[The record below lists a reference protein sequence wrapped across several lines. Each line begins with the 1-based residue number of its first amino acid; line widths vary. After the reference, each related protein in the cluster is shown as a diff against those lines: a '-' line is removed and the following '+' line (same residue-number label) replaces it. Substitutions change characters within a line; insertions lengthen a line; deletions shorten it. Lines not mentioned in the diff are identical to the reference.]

1 MPYIHIQVTRLVER
15 QLYSSALQLCQDSP
29 DPERQLRELD
39 QLQIHEQYAY
49 YIYNNIHNTTIH
61 STSNTTSL
69 NEYNE
74 MINQFILAK
83 TNVIQVILLFPQLI
97 PLTLAQKWIPKTLK
111 NGHNDG
117 KKVMGHNYDQ
127 NVAKCMILYCEHYRQ
142 EVSALYTHLI
152 PITRLCVC
160 IYVYMCVN
168 HYQHNTSI
176 TRLIL

>member
-1 MPYIHIQVTRLVER
+1 MTHLVER
-15 QLYSSALQLCQDSP
+15 QLYSSALKLCQDSP

-49 YIYNNIHNTTIH
+49 YIYNNIHNTNNTNN
-61 STSNTTSL
+61 TSV

-83 TNVIQVILLFPQLI
+83 TNIIQVTLLFPQLI

-111 NGHNDG
+111 NGHNNG

-127 NVAKCMILYCEHYRQ
+127 NIAKCMIRYCEHYRQ
-142 EVSALYTHLI
+142 EVSAFYTHLI
-152 PITRLCVC
+152 PITRICVC